1 MESWT
6 LRSPMIFVN
15 SSRGSFPQG
24 SYYTPVVV
32 WDAPRNRFLA
42 WVSYF
47 LSDDSSGCLGAH
59 CPPPKMGCPAGWY
72 VAESTDGIRDCLL
85 SRGLG
90 DVYKR
95 QPRNRFLAWVS
106 YFLADDSS
114 GCLGAHCPPPK
125 MGCPAGWFVAE
136 STDLSLIHI

>member
-1 MESWT
+1 MESWI

-47 LSDDSSGCLGAH
+47 LADDSSGCLGAH

-72 VAESTDGIRDCLL
+72 VAESTDGIRFTFVRLVCDHTGTNMNALL
-85 SRGLG
+85 QDDDGRGFIA
-90 DVYKR
+90 YR
-95 QPRNRFLAWVS
+95 R
-106 YFLADDSS
+106 
-114 GCLGAHCPPPK
+114 
-125 MGCPAGWFVAE
+125 
-136 STDLSLIHI
+136 